1 MAVATRQRDVDVIK
15 GRIFVLALAAC
26 AVASPIPA
34 RADNPAARVA
44 AQMYAHVEQYLAPQI
59 KDVPAERRARGMKIV
74 RDRIVQCVGSAFQPF
89 DPAEADAVA
98 DYVVTT
104 GDVRAGR
111 KPEAAFEEAQQRF
124 KQFVDG
130 LPDAQAKTF
139 LHNFSA
145 AGQIIDGCFPQ
156 APE

>member
-1 MAVATRQRDVDVIK
+1 VDVIK
-15 GRIFVLALAAC
+15 GRIFVLVLAGLAI
-26 AVASPIPA
+26 VLPGVA

-59 KDVPAERRARGMKIV
+59 KNVPAERRERGMKVV
-74 RDRIVQCVGSAFQPF
+74 RDRIVQCVGAAFQPF
-89 DPAEADAVA
+89 SPTEAQAAA
-98 DYVVTT
+98 DYVVAT
-104 GDVRAGR
+104 GEVRAGR

-124 KQFVDG
+124 KTFVDG
-130 LPDAQAKTF
+130 LPGPQAKTF